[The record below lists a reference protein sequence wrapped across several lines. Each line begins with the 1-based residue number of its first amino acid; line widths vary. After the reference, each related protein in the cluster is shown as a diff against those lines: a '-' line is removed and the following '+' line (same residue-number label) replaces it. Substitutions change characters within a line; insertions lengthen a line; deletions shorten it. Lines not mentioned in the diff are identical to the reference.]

1 MPVLPRAAWLALG
14 AIAAAL
20 LAGGGRFDAGLPALL
35 VVVIGAGILVGA
47 VATLARRHMAVA
59 ALLLG
64 LGAVALR
71 AGIGLI
77 AAPAAPTLPLPTG
90 SGPWSAQVV
99 DVSSPAGDQQRA
111 FLQLSLAGPAEGE
124 PTGRWLVYAW
134 LPRHPSLVPGDR
146 LSLRG
151 ALDAPPEDSPGFAGF
166 LAGRGAVGTLKAD
179 TVERLAAGP
188 GAMAA
193 VERLRRA
200 IDEAIG
206 RAIPEPESGL
216 ASGILI
222 GLRERVGRAVA
233 DDFTTTG
240 LTHVVAISGWNI
252 ALVAGIATGLLRAT
266 GLRRRARS
274 LVVLIAI
281 GGYTVVAGAEA
292 SVVRAAVMGGVVLLA
307 REGGRPAGAAAA
319 LGVACLGL
327 LLADPGMVDDIG
339 LQLSLAATAGLLA
352 LGGAAEAAVRRL
364 VPTGTPGWLPETLG
378 VSLAAQLATL
388 PLILLHFGRL
398 SVISPLANLL
408 MAPFVPL
415 AMLGAVLGAAAGPFV
430 GIPVVG
436 LLAAPL
442 SLAAW
447 LPLTAMVRSA
457 GLLAD
462 VPFASLELPGP
473 LAAIG
478 AGLALLALLTALR
491 RVRSRGAQADADD
504 ASWPTQRPEAH
515 RSGQR
520 TRRLAAGGIGAV
532 LMVLLWLAVA
542 SGPVPPLRVSVL
554 DVGQGDAILVE
565 AADGSRLLVD
575 GGADP
580 DLLVRRLDERI
591 PIWDRRIDLVVL
603 THPHEDHAGGLAG
616 LVPRYRVGRIAETGV
631 TGDGAGV
638 RELRL
643 VAERLGIGR
652 LGLSQGDAFR
662 LGAARVDVLW
672 PPRDD
677 VAATAPTTNRE
688 VNDTSLVLRISV
700 GSQRVLLMGDLE
712 ADRDSQLLAAIGDL
726 GQPWD
731 LLKVAHH
738 GSAGATSRALLA
750 AIRPR
755 VAAISVGTDN
765 DYGHPA
771 AELLERLVEVGAT
784 VWRTD
789 RQGTFSLVLDGRPA
803 ATATLP
809 GDRHAALASPAA
821 GMSTPPGSAAE
832 PGACYPRPDGG
843 PDPNG
848 STCAAHVHDA
858 IGATAAARDR
868 RGGGGLVPGL
878 SRRPDRPERGPPAR
892 RDGGAPPRHR
902 QGPAGEPPVA
912 LARARTRRCR
922 LAARGRPRRAGAPRR
937 YASRDAARRAGCPRL
952 DHQRTPRGS
961 HRVLRGQASH
971 AARRVTRAAL
981 RPLAAQAPRVRG
993 PPG

>member
-1 MPVLPRAAWLALG
+1 MPVLPRAAWLAFG
-14 AIAAAL
+14 AITASL
-20 LAGGGRFDAGLPALL
+20 FAGGGTFDAGLPAAL
-35 VVVIGAGILVGA
+35 VAVIGAGTLIGA
-47 VATLARRHMAVA
+47 VVALAWRHMAGA
-59 ALLLG
+59 AFLLG

-77 AAPAAPTLPLPTG
+77 AAPAVPTLPLPAG

-111 FLQLSLAGPAEGE
+111 FLWLSLGGTGE
-124 PTGRWLVYAW
+124 DEPPGRWLVYAW

-151 ALDAPPEDSPGFAGF
+151 TLEPPPVDAPGFAGF
-166 LAGRGAVGTLKAD
+166 LAGRGAVGTLKTDA
-179 TVERLAAGP
+179 VERLAAGP

-206 RAIPEPESGL
+206 RAIPEPEAGL

-274 LVVLIAI
+274 LVVLVAI
-281 GGYTVVAGAEA
+281 GSYTIVAGAEA

-319 LGVACLGL
+319 LGVACAGL

-352 LGGAAEAAVRRL
+352 LGAAAEATVRRL
-364 VPTGTPGWLPETLG
+364 TPTGTPGWLPETLG

-398 SVISPLANLL
+398 SLISPLANLL

-436 LLAAPL
+436 LAAAPV

-473 LAAIG
+473 LASIG
-478 AGLALLALLTALR
+478 AVLALLALLAALR
-491 RVRSRGAQADADD
+491 RAGSRGAQADADD
-504 ASWPTQRPEAH
+504 ASWRTARPGAQP
-515 RSGQR
+515 SGRR
-520 TRRLAAGGIGAV
+520 TRRLAAGGVGAALV
-532 LMVLLWLAVA
+532 VSLWLLLAA
-542 SGPVPPLRVSVL
+542 GPAR
-554 DVGQGDAILVE
+554 
-565 AADGSRLLVD
+565 AAAGLGPRRGPGGCHPGRGCGWLTAARGRRGRSRP
-575 GGADP
+575 ARAP
-580 DLLVRRLDERI
+580 ARRA
-591 PIWDRRIDLVVL
+591 
-603 THPHEDHAGGLAG
+603 HPHLGPTHRPRRVDPPPRGPCRGLGGPGAALSRRAHRRDGRDQRRGRGPRAAPGRRSPRHRPPEAEPGRCLPAGSWAGGRALATT
-616 LVPRYRVGRIAETGV
+616 RRR
-631 TGDGAGV
+631 GATV
-638 RELRL
+638 
-643 VAERLGIGR
+643 
-652 LGLSQGDAFR
+652 
-662 LGAARVDVLW
+662 
-672 PPRDD
+672 
-677 VAATAPTTNRE
+677 PTTNRE
-688 VNDTSLVLRISV
+688 VNDTSLVLGIAV

-712 ADRDSQLLAAIGDL
+712 ADRDGQLLAAIGDP

-755 VAAISVGTDN
+755 VAAISVGADN

-771 AELLERLVEVGAT
+771 SELLERLAEVGAT

-789 RQGTFSLVLDGRPA
+789 RQGTFSLALDGRPA
-803 ATATLP
+803 
-809 GDRHAALASPAA
+809 
-821 GMSTPPGSAAE
+821 
-832 PGACYPRPDGG
+832 
-843 PDPNG
+843 
-848 STCAAHVHDA
+848 
-858 IGATAAARDR
+858 
-868 RGGGGLVPGL
+868 
-878 SRRPDRPERGPPAR
+878 
-892 RDGGAPPRHR
+892 
-902 QGPAGEPPVA
+902 
-912 LARARTRRCR
+912 
-922 LAARGRPRRAGAPRR
+922 LAA
-937 YASRDAARRAGCPRL
+937 
-952 DHQRTPRGS
+952 
-961 HRVLRGQASH
+961 VL
-971 AARRVTRAAL
+971 
-981 RPLAAQAPRVRG
+981 P
-993 PPG
+993 